1 MKHALTVIALAAL
14 LGGCGSFSGLDG
26 SSSFTCK
33 APDGVSCTSVSG
45 VYANSVANNL
55 PSSTATPA
63 DKHDTPSPPD
73 NADTTDTA
81 DKPAAAK
88 PLPSYG
94 AIALTASGCAHER

>member
-1 MKHALTVIALAAL
+1 MKHALTVIALAAM

-63 DKHDTPSPPD
+63 DKHDTPSQSDNPD
-73 NADTTDTA
+73 THRQGRQAGIGQ
-81 DKPAAAK
+81 AAAVIRRHC
-88 PLPSYG
+88 
-94 AIALTASGCAHER
+94 ATASGCAHER